1 AGQEPALPAVLLLS
15 NLAARYPAFLY
26 EHATKL
32 KDTFQSFLLLPA
44 PVALGLLLG
53 LWPLAR
59 FRRDLADY
67 MVMVLRKVM
76 FSREASSRLVAVRC
90 FLFILVQ
97 QLRAAAGEGVA
108 EDEEQLR
115 VAVAAA
121 GPSFSQASCSQS
133 SLSQMRALASGEGVS
148 LQHELQGFLRRA
160 LGQQAA
166 VRAALYDGLSEILLV
181 DPGSR
186 DVVLE
191 LVSPQFF
198 RYVPEGVTMPPLHCK
213 LLVVGGGDPVVLLEP
228 LPALLACVRRLVALC
243 RDPWV
248 SDGDGCVAAGDVRGP
263 YGLGLLADED
273 GADEDVVMV
282 EDEAEEARGH
292 VQSTDIAIKS
302 LVRAWDSFVRRLL
315 RCEAEHFDLNCAGD
329 LNPATASGAT
339 RQLQA
344 SCVLGAVEVVVE
356 ELVAIAT
363 GPHGAETAGRTGER
377 LSRAFELHSRVYD
390 LAREAKSPGKSGSRA
405 KQTAT
410 ELPAGSGGDGSGGGA
425 AGTGTAPQ
433 GGGAAVAAGKRP
445 RDLCPDLVPVDLR
458 PPAMSP
464 GCLAKLCCGVLRDGL
479 AMTTTNASDA
489 AAEGDNAGGPSA
501 HTRLARSTV
510 FQAFTLRS
518 CLNCLRASSS
528 ATGSALSDALVE
540 CAARRLGRAA
550 AREAAVAAAGQYEQS
565 GGGEGSGLGNGSCRA
580 RGEEGPEA

>member
-1 AGQEPALPAVLLLS
+1 
-15 NLAARYPAFLY
+15 
-26 EHATKL
+26 KL
-32 KDTFQSFLLLPA
+32 KDAFQSFLLLPA

-59 FRRDLADY
+59 CRRDLADY
-67 MVMVLRKVM
+67 MVMLLRKVM
-76 FSREASSRLVAVRC
+76 FSREASSRLVAVRG

-97 QLRAAAGEGVA
+97 QLRAAAGGGVA
-108 EDEEQLR
+108 KDEEQLR
-115 VAVAAA
+115 AAA
-121 GPSFSQASCSQS
+121 AAAAAAMPSFSQPSCSQS
-133 SLSQMRALASGEGVS
+133 SLSQMQALASGEGVS

-191 LVSPQFF
+191 LVGPQFY
-198 RYVPEGVTMPPLHCK
+198 RYVTEGVTMPPLHYK
-213 LLVVGGGDPVVLLEP
+213 LLVVGGAGSGDPVVLIEP

-248 SDGDGCVAAGDVRGP
+248 DDGDGDAAARGGRGP

-273 GADEDVVMV
+273 AADEDVVMV
-282 EDEAEEARGH
+282 EDAEDEEGGH
-292 VQSTDIAIKS
+292 VPGTDVAVQS
-302 LVRAWDSFVRRLL
+302 LVRAWDSFARRLL
-315 RCEAEHFDLNCAGD
+315 RCEAEHFDLNCSGD
-329 LNPATASGAT
+329 LNPATASGAA

-344 SCVLGAVEVVVE
+344 SCLLGAVEVVME
-356 ELVAIAT
+356 ELVGIAT
-363 GPHGAETAGRTGER
+363 GPHGSETAGRTGER

-390 LAREAKSPGKSGSRA
+390 LAREAKAQGGSRT
-405 KQTAT
+405 KQAAT
-410 ELPAGSGGDGSGGGA
+410 ELAAGSGGDGSGGGA
-425 AGTGTAPQ
+425 AGNGTAQ
-433 GGGAAVAAGKRP
+433 QGGGSVAAAAGGGGAAKRP

-464 GCLAKLCCGVLRDGL
+464 GCLANLCRGVLRDGL
-479 AMTTTNASDA
+479 AAQHDNATDT
-489 AAEGDNAGGPSA
+489 DNAGGPSA

-518 CLNCLRASSS
+518 CLNCLRAASS
-528 ATGSALSDALVE
+528 ATASALSDALVE

-550 AREAAVAAAGQYEQS
+550 AREAAVAEQGQS
-565 GGGEGSGLGNGSCRA
+565 GVGGGVG
-580 RGEEGPEA
+580 

>member
-1 AGQEPALPAVLLLS
+1 LGGLGGLVGGFGGLGAAGQEQALPAVVLLS

-32 KDTFQSFLLLPA
+32 KDAFQSFLLLPA

-59 FRRDLADY
+59 CRRDLADH
-67 MVMVLRKVM
+67 MVMLLRKVM
-76 FSREASSRLVAVRC
+76 FSREASSRLVAVRG

-97 QLRAAAGEGVA
+97 QLRAAAGGGVA
-108 EDEEQLR
+108 KDEEQLR
-115 VAVAAA
+115 AAA
-121 GPSFSQASCSQS
+121 AAAMPSFSQPSCSQS
-133 SLSQMRALASGEGVS
+133 SLSQMQALASGEGVS

-191 LVSPQFF
+191 LVAPQFY
-198 RYVPEGVTMPPLHCK
+198 RYVTEGVTMPPLYYK
-213 LLVVGGGDPVVLLEP
+213 LLVAGGAGGSDPVVLLEP

-248 SDGDGCVAAGDVRGP
+248 GDGDGGAVNRDGRGP

-273 GADEDVVMV
+273 AADEDVVMV
-282 EDEAEEARGH
+282 EDADDEHGGH
-292 VQSTDIAIKS
+292 VQGTDIAVQS
-302 LVRAWDSFVRRLL
+302 LVRSWDSFTRRLL
-315 RCEAEHFDLNCAGD
+315 RCEAEHFDLNCSGD
-329 LNPATASGAT
+329 LNPATANGAA

-344 SCVLGAVEVVVE
+344 SCLLGAVEVVME
-356 ELVAIAT
+356 ELVGIAT
-363 GPHGAETAGRTGER
+363 GPHASETAGRTGER

-390 LAREAKSPGKSGSRA
+390 LARDAKAPGGSRT
-405 KQTAT
+405 KQAAT
-410 ELPAGSGGDGSGGGA
+410 ELAAGSGGDGSGGGA
-425 AGTGTAPQ
+425 AGNGTAQ
-433 GGGAAVAAGKRP
+433 QGAGSAVAAAGGGGASKRP

-464 GCLAKLCCGVLRDGL
+464 RCLANLCRGVLRDGL
-479 AMTTTNASDA
+479 AAEANAA
-489 AAEGDNAGGPSA
+489 HTDNAGGPSA
-501 HTRLARSTV
+501 HTRLARSTI

-518 CLNCLRASSS
+518 CLNCLRAASS

-540 CAARRLGRAA
+540 CA
-550 AREAAVAAAGQYEQS
+550 
-565 GGGEGSGLGNGSCRA
+565 
-580 RGEEGPEA
+580 